1 MRNRIENYIRLLENR
16 CYPNGLP
23 DEVPMEINDM
33 VPNYRRIA
41 IAILRNDVALKS
53 LGFTPP
59 KSEWYNRFKKI
70 EIEARGNNALQS

>member
-1 MRNRIENYIRLLENR
+1 MRTRIENYIKLWENR
-16 CYPNGLP
+16 CYPEGLP

-53 LGFTPP
+53 LGFTPKP
-59 KSEWYNRFKKI
+59 CEAYNNLKRIGIAKRNENK
-70 EIEARGNNALQS
+70 